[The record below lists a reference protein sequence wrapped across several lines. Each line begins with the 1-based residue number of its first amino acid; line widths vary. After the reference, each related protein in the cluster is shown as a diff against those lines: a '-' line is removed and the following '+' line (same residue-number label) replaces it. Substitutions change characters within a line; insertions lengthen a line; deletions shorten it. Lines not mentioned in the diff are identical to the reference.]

1 MLCAP
6 VLQGD
11 DQGLLPSK
19 AENILKIEKK
29 IKTGST
35 YLKNSSINIFG
46 KANLSILIDINNSVQ
61 TLKLLFS

>member
-6 VLQGD
+6 VQRGD

-35 YLKNSSINIFG
+35 YLKNSSINTVV
-46 KANLSILIDINNSVQ
+46 KVNLSMLIDINNSGQ
-61 TLKLLFS
+61 TLKLLFL